1 MAHPNIV
8 NVSSIF
14 AQSIGFNLSNT
25 LTTTLF
31 TVGDDRVLKLNN
43 IIVTNVDGTN
53 SADIDLF
60 ITKAQQDTEDDQ
72 LEGAFT
78 TNIDISG
85 NFYIAKTITVPAD
98 SQLILLDSPLYMCE
112 GDILKGGASASGDLD
127 LLVSYE
133 LINDA

>member
-1 MAHPNIV
+1 MAHPNIL

>member
-53 SADIDLF
+53 SADVDLF